1 MSGGGW
7 RHGALALV
15 ASLLVA
21 CAGPSGYV
29 PVDDRSR
36 GGQAARQQARAAE
49 IPASGV
55 HTVKRGE
62 TLYQIAFRYGTDWQT
77 VASYNSLARPY
88 TIYPGQQLRVA
99 PSASA
104 LTSTRPPAV
113 AARPV
118 INPQPSARPP
128 VAGSSAPVMSA
139 PPTRTIPAPTP
150 AQSAPAKPSGT
161 INVPANVAGW
171 SWPAEGP
178 LMAKFQPGNSLS
190 KGIDIAGT
198 LGQPIRAAADGAVV
212 YAGRGLIGYGDM
224 IIVKHDDTFLS
235 AYAHNSRL
243 LVSEGDQVKRG
254 QVIAEMGSSGTD
266 RVKLHFEIR
275 QRGRPVD
282 PLGHLPKR

>member
-7 RHGALALV
+7 RHSALALIG
-15 ASLLVA
+15 SLLVA
-21 CAGPSGYV
+21 CAAPSGYV
-29 PVDDRSR
+29 PIDDRSR

-49 IPASGV
+49 IPESGL
-55 HTVKRGE
+55 HTVRRGE

-77 VASYNSLARPY
+77 VASYNRLTQPY
-88 TIYPGQQLRVA
+88 TIYPGQQLRVGPA
-99 PSASA
+99 ESSPA
-104 LTSTRPPAV
+104 RPPV
-113 AARPV
+113 IAARPV
-118 INPQPSARPP
+118 INPQPPASPP
-128 VAGSSAPVMSA
+128 VAGSANPVTPAAPM
-139 PPTRTIPAPTP
+139 RTIPAPTP

-171 SWPAEGP
+171 SWPADGP

-282 PLGHLPKR
+282 PLRHLPKR